1 MSEQVKKNAQSKR
14 VEVYIPRGSV
24 SEDPNLYVSI
34 NGVNYLLPKGKTS
47 LVPEHI
53 KAEIARCN
61 AARVRAEDNAAAMA
75 AGKLPGQTMG

>member
-1 MSEQVKKNAQSKR
+1 MSEQKNTAAQR

-47 LVPEHI
+47 LVPAHV
-53 KAEIARCN
+53 KAEIDRCN